1 MRKLIVIAVIG
12 TVVALTAAVGPAGAA
27 VNTLTLHVSPN
38 PVVLNGPATFSGR
51 LTGPGGVPIVG
62 SSVDIFIFAG
72 AGCPG
77 ASFGS
82 IATLITDGGGNYV
95 FGPVTASGIPPGPYS
110 FMAQGGGVTSPCV
123 SITLLAF
130 APVQS
135 SVSGA
140 YLCYSTYQTEP
151 GVWPAAEALVLAN
164 QGYWEPTAVDGNI
177 PGGTNVGNYHLQC
190 NATPMGDGYV
200 GAGGEFY
207 GPDMAAIAQ
216 QNLGFYPH

>member
-1 MRKLIVIAVIG
+1 MRKLIAIAVIG
-12 TVVALTAAVGPAGAA
+12 MVVALAAAVGPAGAA
-27 VNTLTLHVSPN
+27 VNTLTLHISPN

-62 SSVDIFIFAG
+62 SSVDIQVY
-72 AGCPG
+72 
-77 ASFGS
+77 
-82 IATLITDGGGNYV
+82 LGGGCGLFLGDFPTQTTDATGHYA
-95 FGPVTASGIPPGPYS
+95 FGPISGFPPFTFS
-110 FMAQGGGVTSPCV
+110 FEAVGGGVSSPCV
-123 SITLLAF
+123 SVTFGVF
-130 APVQS
+130 ARVQAN
-135 SVSGA
+135 VSGA

-190 NATPMGDGYV
+190 NVTPKGDGYV

-207 GPDMAAIAQ
+207 GPDMAATAQ